1 MDADFSM
8 FQDLLN
14 NSKGEEGVAAR
25 FYDRSVKT
33 SKIDDNGMPV
43 FENVTYVEIRIKD
56 NNTDVYD
63 QPADK
68 EKIRRF
74 PLEYQRY
81 QLERK
86 QIKDGTP
93 LNQFAFLDA
102 AQIDTLKVR
111 GIFTVETLAE
121 LPEEKAVQL
130 NVVREHE
137 LAAKFLANAK
147 DNKVLL
153 EWQEQE
159 KTYQDEIKKL
169 QEEIAALKAHPAGG
183 ALAASAPVAPS
194 ASVAPSAKQETT
206 KK

>member
-130 NVVREHE
+130 NVVREYE

-153 EWQEQE
+153 EWQERE
-159 KTYQDEIKKL
+159 KAYQDEIKKL
-169 QEEIAALKAHPAGG
+169 QEEIATLKKQ
-183 ALAASAPVAPS
+183 LEQAASAPAPKPVAGN
-194 ASVAPSAKQETT
+194 K
-206 KK
+206 

>member
-43 FENVTYVEIRIKD
+43 FENVTYVEIRMKD

-111 GIFTVETLAE
+111 GIFTVEALAE

-130 NVVREHE
+130 NVVREYE

-153 EWQEQE
+153 EWQERE
-159 KTYQDEIKKL
+159 KAYQDEIKKL
-169 QEEIAALKAHPAGG
+169 QEEIATLK
-183 ALAASAPVAPS
+183 APVAPE

>member
-43 FENVTYVEIRIKD
+43 FENVTYVEIRMKD

-111 GIFTVETLAE
+111 GIFTVEALAE
-121 LPEEKAVQL
+121 LPEEKAAQL
-130 NVVREHE
+130 NVVREYE

-147 DNKVLL
+147 DNKALL
-153 EWQEQE
+153 EWQEKE
-159 KTYQDEIKKL
+159 KAYQDEIKKL
-169 QEEIAALKAHPAGG
+169 QE
-183 ALAASAPVAPS
+183 ALAGQAAQAQKNNVEAGKEMTMNAQPVA
-194 ASVAPSAKQETT
+194 AK
-206 KK
+206 K

>member
-43 FENVTYVEIRIKD
+43 FENVTYVEIRMKD

-111 GIFTVETLAE
+111 GIFTVEALAE
-121 LPEEKAVQL
+121 LPEEKAAQL

-137 LAAKFLANAK
+137 LAVKFLENAK

-153 EWQEQE
+153 EWQEKE
-159 KTYQDEIKKL
+159 KAYQDEIKRL
-169 QEEIAALKAHPAGG
+169 QEEIAALKA
-183 ALAASAPVAPS
+183 LAAPAPVAPE

>member
-14 NSKGEEGVAAR
+14 NSKGEEGVVAR

-43 FENVTYVEIRIKD
+43 FENVTFVEIRMR
-56 NNTDVYD
+56 NNYTDVYD
-63 QPADK
+63 P

-111 GIFTVETLAE
+111 GIFTVEVLAE
-121 LPEEKAVQL
+121 LSEEKAAQL

-169 QEEIAALKAHPAGG
+169 QEEIAALKKQ
-183 ALAASAPVAPS
+183 LEQAASAPAPKP
-194 ASVAPSAKQETT
+194 AAGNK
-206 KK
+206 

>member
-43 FENVTYVEIRIKD
+43 FENVTYVEIRMKD

-111 GIFTVETLAE
+111 GIFTVEALAE

-130 NVVREHE
+130 NVVREQE

-159 KTYQDEIKKL
+159 KAYQDEIKKL
-169 QEEIAALKAHPAGG
+169 QEEIAALKA
-183 ALAASAPVAPS
+183 LAAP
-194 ASVAPSAKQETT
+194 AKQDTT

>member
-14 NSKGEEGVAAR
+14 NSKGEEGVTAR

-33 SKIDDNGMPV
+33 SKINDNGMPV
-43 FENVTYVEIRIKD
+43 FENVTFVEIRMR
-56 NNTDVYD
+56 NNYTDVYD
-63 QPADK
+63 QPVDPD
-68 EKIRRF
+68 KIRRF
-74 PLEYQRY
+74 PAEYQRY

-86 QIKDGTP
+86 QVENGTP

-102 AQIDTLKVR
+102 AQIDSLKVR
-111 GIFTVETLAE
+111 GIFTVEALADLTAE
-121 LPEEKAVQL
+121 QAVQL

-137 LAAKFLANAK
+137 LVAKFLANAK

-159 KTYQDEIKKL
+159 KAYQDEIKKL
-169 QEEIAALKAHPAGG
+169 QEEIAALKKQ
-183 ALAASAPVAPS
+183 LEQAASVPAPKPA
-194 ASVAPSAKQETT
+194 AGNK
-206 KK
+206 

>member
-1 MDADFSM
+1 M
-8 FQDLLN
+8 
-14 NSKGEEGVAAR
+14 
-25 FYDRSVKT
+25 
-33 SKIDDNGMPV
+33 
-43 FENVTYVEIRIKD
+43 FENVTFVEIRMR
-56 NNTDVYD
+56 NNYTDVYD
-63 QPADK
+63 QPVDP

-111 GIFTVETLAE
+111 GIFTVEVLAE
-121 LPEEKAVQL
+121 LSEEKAAQL

-169 QEEIAALKAHPAGG
+169 QEEIAALKKQ
-183 ALAASAPVAPS
+183 LEQAASAPAPKP
-194 ASVAPSAKQETT
+194 AAGNK
-206 KK
+206 